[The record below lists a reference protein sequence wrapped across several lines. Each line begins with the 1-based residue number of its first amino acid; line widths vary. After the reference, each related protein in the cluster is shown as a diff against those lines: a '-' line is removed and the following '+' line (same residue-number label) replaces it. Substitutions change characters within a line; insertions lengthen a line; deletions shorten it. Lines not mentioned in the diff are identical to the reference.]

1 MRRAYVDQA
10 AVSYSFYV
18 VGASAAFIALALSLS
33 ETEAG
38 LHSSAMAVG
47 MIVAGVA
54 GERFD
59 GLAGVR
65 PMHYLAMGLLAVSL
79 VLLAWAP
86 AVTVTLAASLGVGLG
101 AGVMFGHLTHTL
113 GAGGGPVA
121 RLRLT
126 RAAFVAKASQLMA
139 PVAIAIGAVVGLE
152 WQFVIVPVLVLLAA
166 LLVWSRSAGEATVV
180 RGELGRLPR
189 AYWLPWLLTVM
200 VIGLEFFVVVWG
212 GSLVAA
218 RTGESLA
225 DATLTISAFI
235 AGMIA
240 GRAVMSMEATG
251 RFEAMRIIRGG
262 LVVTFVAV
270 LAIWVS
276 GSWWLS
282 AGAMAV
288 AGFGVGHPLSAVR
301 GHHAGDGARGT
312 GGGFITSRA
321 CGRAG
326 HPGGAVAA
334 RCHRGRQRHRI
345 GLVAGAGR
353 VHRGGAADGAGGPGA
368 TSEGRRLGHSVLSA
382 AQATAAANELNRS
395 PGSGVCKRQITAMG
409 CSPTWFTYVP
419 GPRNQNARSPCC
431 SLANNMIEVPWWIW
445 C

>member
-1 MRRAYVDQA
+1 MTTNQVPRTEVRRAYVDQA

-65 PMHYLAMGLLAVSL
+65 PMHYLAMGLLAASL

-101 AGVMFGHLTHTL
+101 AGVMFGHVTHTL

-139 PVAIAIGAVVGLE
+139 PVAIAIGAMVGLE
-152 WQFVIVPVLVLLAA
+152 WQFVVVPVLVLLAA

-251 RFEAMRIIRGG
+251 RLEAMRIIRGG
-262 LVVTFVAV
+262 LVITFVAV
-270 LAIWVS
+270 LAVWVS

-288 AGFGVGHPLSAVR
+288 AGFGIGILYPPCAAITLATAPGAPAAASSRLVLAAGLAILVAPLLLGVIADVSDIGSAWLLVPGACIGVALLTVPVDR
-301 GHHAGDGARGT
+301 AREARGA
-312 GGGFITSRA
+312 S
-321 CGRAG
+321 
-326 HPGGAVAA
+326 
-334 RCHRGRQRHRI
+334 
-345 GLVAGAGR
+345 
-353 VHRGGAADGAGGPGA
+353 
-368 TSEGRRLGHSVLSA
+368 
-382 AQATAAANELNRS
+382 
-395 PGSGVCKRQITAMG
+395 
-409 CSPTWFTYVP
+409 
-419 GPRNQNARSPCC
+419 
-431 SLANNMIEVPWWIW
+431 
-445 C
+445 

>member
-1 MRRAYVDQA
+1 MTTTQVPGTEVRRAYVDQA

-59 GLAGVR
+59 GFAGVR
-65 PMHYLAMGLLAVSL
+65 PMHYLAMGLLALSL

-101 AGVMFGHLTHTL
+101 AGVMFGHVTHTL

-139 PVAIAIGAVVGLE
+139 PVAIAIGAMVGLE
-152 WQFVIVPVLVLLAA
+152 WQFVVVPVLVLLAA
-166 LLVWSRSAGEATVV
+166 LLVWSRSAGEAAVV
-180 RGELGRLPR
+180 RGELERLPR

-251 RFEAMRIIRGG
+251 RLEAMRIIRGG

-270 LAIWVS
+270 LAVWVS

-288 AGFGVGHPLSAVR
+288 AGFGIGILYPPCAAITLATAPGAPAAASSRLVLA
-301 GHHAGDGARGT
+301 AGLA
-312 GGGFITSRA
+312 I
-321 CGRAG
+321 
-326 HPGGAVAA
+326 
-334 RCHRGRQRHRI
+334 
-345 GLVAGAGR
+345 LVAPLLLG
-353 VHRGGAADGAGGPGA
+353 VIADFSDIESAWLLVPGA
-368 TSEGRRLGHSVLSA
+368 CVGVALLTVPVERPPSLPPRSSCTSSERCIRIPLL
-382 AQATAAANELNRS
+382 
-395 PGSGVCKRQITAMG
+395 PSGCR
-409 CSPTWFTYVP
+409 
-419 GPRNQNARSPCC
+419 
-431 SLANNMIEVPWWIW
+431 
-445 C
+445 

>member
-1 MRRAYVDQA
+1 MTTNQVPGTEVRRAYVDQA

-18 VGASAAFIALALSLS
+18 VGASAAFIALALTLS

-59 GLAGVR
+59 GFAGVR

-101 AGVMFGHLTHTL
+101 AGVMFGHVTHTL

-139 PVAIAIGAVVGLE
+139 PVAIAIGAMVGLE
-152 WQFVIVPVLVLLAA
+152 WQFVVVPVLVLLAA

-251 RFEAMRIIRGG
+251 RLEAMRIIRGG
-262 LVVTFVAV
+262 LVITFVAV
-270 LAIWVS
+270 LAVWVS

-282 AGAMAV
+282 AVAMAV
-288 AGFGVGHPLSAVR
+288 AGFGIGILYPPCAAITLATAPGAPAAASSRLVLA
-301 GHHAGDGARGT
+301 AGLA
-312 GGGFITSRA
+312 
-321 CGRAG
+321 

-334 RCHRGRQRHRI
+334 RCHRGRSAISNR
-345 GLVAGAGR
+345 
-353 VHRGGAADGAGGPGA
+353 PGCWCRA
-368 TSEGRRLGHSVLSA
+368 RALGW
-382 AQATAAANELNRS
+382 R
-395 PGSGVCKRQITAMG
+395 C
-409 CSPTWFTYVP
+409 
-419 GPRNQNARSPCC
+419 
-431 SLANNMIEVPWWIW
+431 
-445 C
+445 

>member
-1 MRRAYVDQA
+1 MTATHVPAAEVRRAYVDQA

-18 VGASAAFIALALSLS
+18 VGASAAFIAVALSLS
-33 ETEAG
+33 ETQAG

-59 GLAGVR
+59 GMAGVR
-65 PMHYLAMGLLAVSL
+65 RVHYLAMGLLALSL

-86 AVTVTLAASLGVGLG
+86 GVAVTLGASLGVGLG
-101 AGVMFGHLTHTL
+101 AGAMFGHVTHTL

-139 PVAIAIGAVVGLE
+139 PVAIAVGAAVGFE
-152 WQFVIVPVLVLLAA
+152 WQFVVVPVLVLLGV
-166 LLVWSRSAGEATVV
+166 LFVWSRSTQPAATV
-180 RGELGRLPR
+180 RRELERLPR
-189 AYWLPWLLTVM
+189 AYWLPWTLTVL

-218 RTGESLA
+218 RTGLSLA

-262 LVVTFVAV
+262 LVLTFVAV
-270 LAIWVS
+270 LVVWVS

-282 AGAMAV
+282 AGAMVV
-288 AGFGVGHPLSAVR
+288 AGFGIGILYPPCAAITMATAPGAPAAASSRLVLA
-301 GHHAGDGARGT
+301 AGLA
-312 GGGFITSRA
+312 I
-321 CGRAG
+321 
-326 HPGGAVAA
+326 
-334 RCHRGRQRHRI
+334 
-345 GLVAGAGR
+345 LVAPLLLG
-353 VHRGGAADGAGGPGA
+353 VVADVSDIG
-368 TSEGRRLGHSVLSA
+368 SA
-382 AQATAAANELNRS
+382 WLLVPAVCVGVALLTVPVDRARQVREL
-395 PGSGVCKRQITAMG
+395 A
-409 CSPTWFTYVP
+409 
-419 GPRNQNARSPCC
+419 
-431 SLANNMIEVPWWIW
+431 
-445 C
+445 